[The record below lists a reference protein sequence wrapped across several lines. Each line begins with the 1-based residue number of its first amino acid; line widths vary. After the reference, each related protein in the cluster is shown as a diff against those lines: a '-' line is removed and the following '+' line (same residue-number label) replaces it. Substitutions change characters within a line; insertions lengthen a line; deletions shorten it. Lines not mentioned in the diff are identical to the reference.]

1 MFAGET
7 CLAKHL
13 NVSPKLRPQV
23 TKKQTSWKKKK
34 KELQISHK
42 SEKKPRQFNG
52 VLSPVRDNWYC
63 YSVVFENVR
72 FQPSTHNKYG
82 KAEFSKFG
90 SPGYVLKEAQPAK
103 KTTNKQTNK
112 QILSSLKKKAK
123 DTYTCGQE
131 LTRINASE
139 KDNKYTDSKEKYSS

>member
-23 TKKQTSWKKKK
+23 TKKKPNFLKEKKKTK
-34 KELQISHK
+34 NFIYLINLK
-42 SEKKPRQFNG
+42 KKPRQFNG
-52 VLSPVRDNWYC
+52 VLSPVRDNRYC

-90 SPGYVLKEAQPAK
+90 SPGYVLKEAQTAK
-103 KTTNKQTNK
+103 ENKQTKK
-112 QILSSLKKKAK
+112 QIPSPIKK
-123 DTYTCGQE
+123 
-131 LTRINASE
+131 N
-139 KDNKYTDSKEKYSS
+139 

>member
-23 TKKQTSWKKKK
+23 TKKKKNKIHEKKKK
-34 KELQISHK
+34 QKTIYLINLK
-42 SEKKPRQFNG
+42 KKPRQFNG
-52 VLSPVRDNWYC
+52 VLSPVRDNRYC

-90 SPGYVLKEAQPAK
+90 SPGYVLKEAQTAK
-103 KTTNKQTNK
+103 ETNKQR
-112 QILSSLKKKAK
+112 S
-123 DTYTCGQE
+123 
-131 LTRINASE
+131 
-139 KDNKYTDSKEKYSS
+139 KYPVR

>member
-23 TKKQTSWKKKK
+23 TKKKTNFLKEKKRLQMSYKLKKK
-34 KELQISHK
+34 
-42 SEKKPRQFNG
+42 KKPRQFNG
-52 VLSPVRDNWYC
+52 VLSPVRDNRYC

-103 KTTNKQTNK
+103 KQTNKQTNK
-112 QILSSLKKKAK
+112 QIHSPLK
-123 DTYTCGQE
+123 
-131 LTRINASE
+131 NNNNNS
-139 KDNKYTDSKEKYSS
+139 